1 MIAQAHILWQRIQGR
16 VLYGPAPRGIRQES
30 AGATLPV
37 DPVEDWARRLGACGG
52 RTVLDVTRV
61 GHTVRMHVADM
72 RQGREMI
79 LTYHVDPVGT
89 LYVDP
94 ADFYADVPVGAA
106 HSSAA

>member
-30 AGATLPV
+30 AHVALPV
-37 DPVEDWARRLGACGG
+37 DPVEDWARRLSASGG
-52 RTVLDVTRV
+52 RVVLDVTRV
-61 GHTVRMHVADM
+61 GHTVRMHVADT
-72 RQGREMI
+72 RRRREMM

-94 ADFYADVPVGAA
+94 TDFYADVSVGATQ
-106 HSSAA
+106 SSAA